1 MRFNERSVVFLA
13 ITPSGLRQAIALSEV
28 SRFAIWCGAN
38 AISQSEYAAL
48 HDSDVTRFTYA
59 LDRESPE
66 VVRRAIETIAEH
78 HPDATIWI
86 EHCAAP

>member
-48 HDSDVTRFTYA
+48 QDSDELLA
-59 LDRESPE
+59 KL
-66 VVRRAIETIAEH
+66 
-78 HPDATIWI
+78 
-86 EHCAAP
+86 